1 MIKKSFLVFDFGAS
15 NGRAIVGNYNG
26 NKIEMD
32 VTHRFDNIPV
42 FAAGTLYWDILR
54 LYTELKNGIQLSLSK
69 YKDILSL
76 GVDAWGADFG
86 VLDKNGKLIANPVHY
101 RDEQRAKDAESLLKI
116 IPEEQLFNMTGSSIA
131 PIFDLFQLYSLKI
144 HDAPEIK
151 NAKTFLSISDIFNY
165 FLTGNTFNEITR
177 FTTSILYDQ
186 KEGRLA
192 DAIFYKLSLPKNIFP
207 PILGPG
213 EKIGEITENICKELD
228 VRPVEVIAPATHD
241 TASAVAGIPVTD
253 KNSNWA
259 FLSMGTWCCLGKETE
274 KPLISS
280 TIFKKRWSNEAGVE
294 GKNLFVKNYNGL
306 WVIQQCREKWI
317 KEKGEDISWKDID
330 RLYPA
335 AKPFKAFIDMD
346 DPAFGQHQLDMP
358 KIVMDYCRKTGQE
371 APLSI
376 GEISRCIYESIVLK
390 FRYYMLMLEK
400 LTGKKIELL
409 HIVGGGT
416 KNKLTCKWMA
426 DATGKPLKAGPTETT
441 SMGNLIMQLKAA
453 GEINSLDEGRQISQN
468 SSEVDYFT
476 PEDSQAWDIAYER
489 YLKILTLSKAT

>member
-1 MIKKSFLVFDFGAS
+1 MTKKSFLVFDFGAS
-15 NGRAIVGNYNG
+15 NGRAIICNYDG

-42 FAAGTLYWDILR
+42 LAAGTLYWDILR
-54 LYTELKNGIQLSLSK
+54 LYAELKNGIQLSLSK
-69 YKDILSL
+69 YKNVLSL
-76 GVDAWGADFG
+76 GIDAWGADFG

-101 RDEQRAKDAESLLKI
+101 RDVQRATDTESLLKI
-116 IPEEQLFNMTGSSIA
+116 IPGEQLFNMTGSSIA
-131 PIFDLFQLYSLKI
+131 PIFDLFHLYSLKI

-151 NAKTFLSISDIFNY
+151 NSRTFLSISDIFNY

-186 KEGRLA
+186 KKGRLA
-192 DAIFYKLSLPKNIFP
+192 DAIFDKLSLPKDIFP
-207 PILGPG
+207 PILVPD
-213 EKIGEITENICKELD
+213 EKIGKITENICRELN

-241 TASAVAGIPVTD
+241 TASAVAGIPVGD
-253 KNSNWA
+253 KNLNWA

-280 TIFKKRWSNEAGVE
+280 TIFKKGWSNEAGVE
-294 GKNLFVKNYNGL
+294 GKNLFVKNYTGL

-317 KEKGEDISWKDID
+317 KEKCKDISWKDID
-330 RLYPA
+330 VYYPA

-346 DPAFGQHQLDMP
+346 DPSFGQHQLDMP
-358 KIVMDYCRKTGQE
+358 RIVMEYCRGTGQE
-371 APLSI
+371 VPSSI

-390 FRYYMLMLEK
+390 FRHYILMLEK
-400 LTGKKIELL
+400 LMDKKIELL

-426 DATGKPLKAGPTETT
+426 DATGKPVKSGPTETT

-453 GEINSLDEGRQISQN
+453 GEINSLEEGRKISQN

-476 PEDSQAWDIAYER
+476 PEDSRSWDAAYER
-489 YLKILTLSKAT
+489 YLEII

>member
-1 MIKKSFLVFDFGAS
+1 LIKKSFLVFDFGAS

-42 FAAGTLYWDILR
+42 FATGTLYWDILR
-54 LYTELKNGIQLSLSK
+54 LYAELKNGIQLSLSK

-76 GVDAWGADFG
+76 GVDTWGADFG

-101 RDEQRAKDAESLLKI
+101 RDDQRAKDAESLLKI
-116 IPEEQLFNMTGSSIA
+116 IPEEQLFSMTGSSIT

-144 HDAPEIK
+144 NDAPEMK

-165 FLTGNTFNEITR
+165 FLTGNTFNEMTR

-192 DAIFYKLSLPKNIFP
+192 DAIFDKLSLPKDIFP

-228 VRPVEVIAPATHD
+228 VKPVEVIAPATHD

-280 TIFKKRWSNEAGVE
+280 TIFKKGWSNEAGVE

-306 WVIQQCREKWI
+306 WIIQQCREKWI

-346 DPAFGQHQLDMP
+346 DPTFGQHHLDMP

-371 APLSI
+371 VPLSI

-390 FRYYMLMLEK
+390 FRYYILMLEK
-400 LTGKKIELL
+400 ITGKKIELL

-426 DATGKPLKAGPTETT
+426 DATDKTLKAGPTETT

-453 GEINSLDEGRQISQN
+453 GDINSLDEGRQISQN
-468 SSEVDYFT
+468 SSEVEYFT
-476 PEDSQAWDIAYER
+476 PEDSQLWDAAYER
-489 YLKILTLSKAT
+489 YLKII

>member
-1 MIKKSFLVFDFGAS
+1 MITKSFLVFDFGAS

-32 VTHRFDNIPV
+32 ITHRFDNIPV
-42 FAAGTLYWDILR
+42 FTTGTLYWDILR
-54 LYTELKNGIQLSLSK
+54 LYAELKNGIQLSFSK

-76 GVDAWGADFG
+76 GIDTWGADFG
-86 VLDKNGKLIANPVHY
+86 ILDKNGKLIANPVHY
-101 RDEQRAKDAESLLKI
+101 RDEQRVKDAETLLKI
-116 IPEEQLFNMTGSSIA
+116 IPEEQLFSMTGSSVT

-144 HDAPEIK
+144 NDAPEIK

-165 FLTGNTFNEITR
+165 FLTGSAFNEMTR

-192 DAIFYKLSLPKNIFP
+192 DAIFDKLGLPKDIFP
-207 PILGPG
+207 LMLGPG
-213 EKIGEITENICKELD
+213 EKIGKITENICKELD
-228 VRPVEVIAPATHD
+228 VRPAGVIAPATHD
-241 TASAVAGIPVTD
+241 TASAVAGIPAAD

-280 TIFKKRWSNEAGVE
+280 TIFKKGWSNEAGVE

-306 WVIQQCREKWI
+306 WVIQQCREKWV

-371 APLSI
+371 VPLSI

-390 FRYYMLMLEK
+390 FRYYILLLEK

-476 PEDSQAWDIAYER
+476 PEDSQSWDAAYER
-489 YLKILTLSKAT
+489 YLKII

>member
-32 VTHRFDNIPV
+32 VTHRFDNTPV
-42 FAAGTLYWDILR
+42 LAAGTLYWDILR
-54 LYTELKNGIQLSLSK
+54 LYAELKNGIQLSISK

-76 GVDAWGADFG
+76 GVDTWGADFG
-86 VLDKNGKLIANPVHY
+86 ILDKNGKLIANPVHY
-101 RDEQRAKDAESLLKI
+101 RDDRRAKDAESLLKV
-116 IPEEQLFNMTGSSIA
+116 IPEEQLFNMTGSSIT

-165 FLTGNTFNEITR
+165 FLTGNTFNELTR

-186 KEGRLA
+186 KEARLA
-192 DAIFYKLSLPKNIFP
+192 DAIFDKLSLPKDIFP

-306 WVIQQCREKWI
+306 WIIQQCREKWI

-335 AKPFKAFIDMD
+335 AKPFRAFIDMD

-371 APLSI
+371 VPLSI

-390 FRYYMLMLEK
+390 FRHYILMLEI
-400 LTGKKIELL
+400 LTGRKIELL

-476 PEDSQAWDIAYER
+476 PEDSQAWDMAYER
-489 YLKILTLSKAT
+489 YSKILTLSKDT

>member
-1 MIKKSFLVFDFGAS
+1 
-15 NGRAIVGNYNG
+15 
-26 NKIEMD
+26 
-32 VTHRFDNIPV
+32 
-42 FAAGTLYWDILR
+42 
-54 LYTELKNGIQLSLSK
+54 
-69 YKDILSL
+69 
-76 GVDAWGADFG
+76 
-86 VLDKNGKLIANPVHY
+86 
-101 RDEQRAKDAESLLKI
+101 
-116 IPEEQLFNMTGSSIA
+116 MTGSSIT

-144 HDAPEIK
+144 HGASEIK
-151 NAKTFLSISDIFNY
+151 NSKTFLSISDIFNY
-165 FLTGNTFNEITR
+165 FLTGNTFNELTR
-177 FTTSILYDQ
+177 FTTSILYGQ

-192 DAIFYKLSLPKNIFP
+192 DAIFDKLSLPKDIFP
-207 PILGPG
+207 LILGPG
-213 EKIGEITENICKELD
+213 EKIGKITENICNELD

-259 FLSMGTWCCLGKETE
+259 FLSMGTWCCMGKETK
-274 KPLISS
+274 KPLINSA
-280 TIFKKRWSNEAGVE
+280 IFKKRWSNEAGVE

-330 RLYPA
+330 ILYPA

-346 DPAFGQHQLDMP
+346 DPAFGQPQLDMP
-358 KIVMDYCRKTGQE
+358 KIVTDYCRKTGQE
-371 APLSI
+371 VPLSI

-390 FRYYMLMLEK
+390 FRYYILMLEK

-468 SSEVDYFT
+468 SSEVDYLT
-476 PEDSQAWDIAYER
+476 PEDSQSWDAAYER
-489 YLKILTLSKAT
+489 YLKII

>member
-15 NGRAIVGNYNG
+15 NGRVIVGNYKG

-32 VTHRFDNIPV
+32 VTHRFDNVPV
-42 FAAGTLYWDILR
+42 FAAGTLYWDILG

-76 GVDAWGADFG
+76 GIDAWGADFG
-86 VLDKNGKLIANPVHY
+86 LLDKNRKLIANPVHY
-101 RDEQRAKDAESLLKI
+101 RDEQRVQDAESLLKI
-116 IPEEQLFNMTGSSIA
+116 ISAKDLFNYTGSLIT
-131 PIFDLFQLYSLKI
+131 PLFDLFHMYSLKI
-144 HDAPEIK
+144 NDAPEIK
-151 NAKTFLSISDIFNY
+151 NAKTFLAISDIFNY

-192 DAIFYKLSLPKNIFP
+192 DAIFDKFSLPKDIFP
-207 PILGPG
+207 PILRPG

-228 VRPVEVIAPATHD
+228 VRAVEVIAPATHD

-274 KPLISS
+274 KPLINSEV
-280 TIFKKRWSNEAGVE
+280 FKTTFSNEAGVE
-294 GKNLFVKNYNGL
+294 NTNLLVKNYNGL
-306 WVIQQCREKWI
+306 WIIQQCREKWI

-330 RLYPA
+330 RLYPS

-346 DPAFGQHQLDMP
+346 DPAFGRHQLEMP

-371 APLSI
+371 VPLSI
-376 GEISRCIYESIVLK
+376 GEISRCIYESLVLK
-390 FRYYMLMLEK
+390 FRYYILMLEK
-400 LTGKKIELL
+400 LTGKRIELL

-476 PEDSQAWDIAYER
+476 PEDSQSWDMAYER
-489 YLKILTLSKAT
+489 YLKILTLSKGT